1 MGRLMKPGRI
11 MKTVLRTAFYALFII
26 LVSCPAPLE
35 DKLTETIKTEVQEAT
50 AAEYKLTV
58 ETPENGIISIS
69 GTVTVKEDIPE
80 QILIT
85 PYQTHAFLKWEKVS
99 GSGTVVFDSP
109 ESSETSFTVS
119 GGDAVI
125 RAVLTE
131 RPRVRYSTP
140 TGTNVGYDSSII
152 VKFSEE
158 MDAGT
163 INSDTFILSN
173 ADNGEIVSGI
183 ISYAN
188 KTATFRPETNLDSWT
203 RFSIKITRDVE
214 DINGISLIEDYYSPS
229 PFVTSNSGDTSL
241 PVNGTFK
248 INNDQTWT
256 SSKLVELTDI
266 FALDLNDGTITRMYM
281 SNSSG
286 GTSWSDPY
294 TYDEKADWTLSDGDG
309 EKTVYMQFEDASGN
323 LNDQVNQTGGPS
335 YIPEGDYVT
344 DTITLDTTG
353 PGLATVQT
361 SGESG
366 IAIDVDGDISVN
378 DSYTNSQDID
388 LYMDALDSGI
398 GTSGG
403 TVAEKQLEM
412 LISQDLSGTQGEWD
426 DTLNDGSGGY
436 VSAGWEAFTDD
447 TTVRTFRVDPGDG
460 TKAVIVKFRDSL
472 GNESSKT
479 FDSIK
484 LDQTAPNGSITID
497 NDNQYTNQ
505 ATVDL
510 EISATDGGVNSAS
523 MTGAEMFIS
532 NAADFSSGSWEA
544 YSTAKTAWPINTAS
558 DGVKTVYIKFKDS
571 LTNEQENSAA
581 ASNSIILDTTDP
593 VSGSITINSGAASTN
608 IGDLNLTLSA
618 SDNSGGSGIDQ
629 MAFNFENDFTDAIW
643 LPYSSSSVYNYP
655 SAKIPASGNP
665 MPVYASF
672 RDKAGNEIDTSTPIT
687 DSIIYDTTPPAGTF
701 SINNDASYT
710 KSTTV
715 TINSSFSSVASM
727 RFSNNNSTW
736 TAWTAYSSTTSFT
749 LTSGDGTKTVYAE
762 YADGAGGTG
771 NITNTTDT
779 IILDTVAPIVG
790 SCYLEGTADDN
801 SATNQSYVTIHN
813 DVSGSPAYMRFKNET
828 TGSWSGWYAY
838 NSVKTYWYLY
848 NYNVDGT
855 KRVYFQY
862 RDAAGNET
870 SLTANYDTIIQDKTA
885 PVVSY
890 FRIGGSD
897 NPAKT
902 KDTTPNLYSSVTDS
916 GSGMYQMNIGNY
928 TDPWNG
934 WESYTAT
941 RYNWSVK
948 NPDTDETKRIYC
960 YYKDKAGNTTST
972 SLYDTIELDTTAPQN
987 VSVLVNE
994 GRKYAYDQNV
1004 TLTISADDVPDGSQM
1019 RFRYIVGSDYIWT
1032 DYEDFATTKS
1042 ITLSDSD
1049 ATKYVYVQVMDDI
1062 GNASGI
1068 YDHRDTIVL
1077 DRPSIQY
1084 VTKGTPGGNGKVQVY
1099 LNTVNIDE
1107 AAGENVYYRI
1117 YTSTTAEGTKS
1128 YRGYI
1133 YNSGDE
1139 IAPPSEETEYYFH
1152 VRMGHYYDGSWHYP
1166 STYYTGS
1173 GGNDRTGYAADVII
1187 IYDDGDTTDLA
1198 LATSLRDNIIQKN
1211 FPVDY
1216 SWASGTQPTWS
1227 VKMVPD
1233 TDIPDTYSAENIIY
1247 GKPAIITPGLYY
1259 SYTSTAKDGW
1269 VRNIAAAEQGIITMG
1284 SGAWVLD
1291 RIEEN
1296 FTSWGLDGQAPT
1308 DVGYGEGAAYSGTS
1322 TMAYSKVANL
1332 NTIWKTPVSSTYVGT
1347 SPATGSSFSIFS
1359 IATDSAGRAV
1369 YRSGGANP
1377 TGGYNYAQ
1385 VNSTSTYYQVVR
1397 QGRFLFWG
1405 WSKIP
1410 NQLSSGRMMFV
1421 NSVALMDGY

>member
-1 MGRLMKPGRI
+1 MGGLMKSGRI
-11 MKTVLRTAFYALFII
+11 INKILKTCLYALFIV
-26 LVSCPAPLE
+26 LVSCPSPLE
-35 DKLTETIKTEVQEAT
+35 DKLTEVIETEVKEAT
-50 AAEYKLTV
+50 AEEYKLTI
-58 ETPENGIISIS
+58 ETPENGIINLS
-69 GTVTVKEDIPE
+69 GTVTVKDGISQ
-80 QILIT
+80 QILVT
-85 PYQTHAFLKWEKVS
+85 PYQTHAFIRWEKVS
-99 GSGTVVFDSP
+99 GSGTVSFQYP
-109 ESSETSFTVS
+109 EKAETSFTVS

-152 VKFSEE
+152 VKFSTE

-173 ADNGEIVSGI
+173 ADNGEVVSGI

-188 KTATFRPETNLDSWT
+188 KTATFKPETNLDSWT

-294 TYDEKADWTLSDGDG
+294 TYDEEADWTLSDGDG

-335 YIPEGDYVT
+335 YVPDGDYIT
-344 DTITLDTTG
+344 DTINLDTTG
-353 PGLATVQT
+353 PALATVQT

-366 IAIDVDGDISVN
+366 IAIDVDGDISAN
-378 DSYTNSQDID
+378 DSYTDSQDID
-388 LYMDALDSGI
+388 LYMDALDTGI
-398 GTSGG
+398 GTSGD
-403 TVAEKQLEM
+403 TAAEKQLEM

-426 DTLNDGSGGY
+426 ETLNGGSGGY

-447 TTVRTFRVDPGDG
+447 TTVRAFRVDPGDG

-484 LDQTAPNGSITID
+484 LDQTAPTGSVTID

-505 ATVDL
+505 STVDL
-510 EISATDGGVNSAS
+510 TISATDGGVNSVS

-532 NAADFSSGSWEA
+532 NAADFSSGSWES
-544 YSTAKTAWPINTAS
+544 YSTAKSAWSINTAS
-558 DGVKTVYIKFKDS
+558 DGVKTVYIKFRDS
-571 LTNEQENSAA
+571 LGNEQENSE
-581 ASNSIILDTTDP
+581 ASSDTIILDTTDP
-593 VSGSITINSGAASTN
+593 VSGSVTINSGAASTN
-608 IGDLNLTLSA
+608 SSTLSLA
-618 SDNSGGSGIDQ
+618 ISAFDNSGGSGISQ
-629 MAFNFENDFTDAIW
+629 MNISTTTTFAAENW
-643 LPYSSSSVYNYP
+643 EPYSSSKSYTVQSP
-655 SAKIPASGNP
+655 PASGNP
-665 MPVYASF
+665 INIYVSF
-672 RDKAGNEIDTSTPIT
+672 KDEAGNEIVSYAS
-687 DSIIYDTTPPAGTF
+687 DSITYDITPPNGTF
-701 SINNDASYT
+701 SINNNASYT
-710 KSTTV
+710 NSINI
-715 TINSSFSSVASM
+715 TINSSFTDVNRM
-727 RFSNNNSTW
+727 RFSNDNTNW
-736 TAWTAYSSTTSFT
+736 DPWVDYTATYSGFDIN
-749 LTSGDGTKTVYAE
+749 SGDGIKTVYAQYSDGTAGNE
-762 YADGAGGTG
+762 ESGNLAYA
-771 NITNTTDT
+771 NDT
-779 IILDTVAPIVG
+779 IILDTVAPVVG

-801 SATNQSYVTIHN
+801 SATNSSYVTIHN
-813 DVSGSPAYMRFKNET
+813 VVSGSPAYMRFKNET
-828 TGSWSGWYAY
+828 TGSWSGWYSY
-838 NSVKTYWYLY
+838 SSTKTYWYLY

-855 KRVYFQY
+855 KTVYFQY
-862 RDAAGNET
+862 KDAAGNET
-870 SLTANYDTIIQDKTA
+870 SLTANYDTIILDKTA

-902 KDTTPNLYSSVTDS
+902 NDTTPNLYSSVTDS

-928 TDPWNG
+928 GDAWNG
-934 WESYTAT
+934 WESYTSI
-941 RYNWSVK
+941 RSSWSLK
-948 NPDTDETKRIYC
+948 NPDTDEEKRIYC
-960 YYKDKAGNTTST
+960 YYKDKAGNTTSST
-972 SLYDTIELDTTAPQN
+972 LYDTIELDTTAPQN
-987 VSVLVNE
+987 VSILIEE

-1004 TLTISADDVPDGSQM
+1004 TLTISADDVPTGSQM
-1019 RFRYIVGSDYIWT
+1019 RFRYIVGSVYIWT
-1032 DYEDFATTKS
+1032 DYEPYATTKT

-1062 GNASGI
+1062 GNASGT
-1068 YDHRDTIVL
+1068 YDHRDTIIL

-1084 VTKGTPGGNGKVQVY
+1084 VTKGTPGGNGKVKVY

-1117 YTSTTAEGTKS
+1117 YTSTTAAGTKS

-1133 YNSGDE
+1133 YDSGDE
-1139 IAPPSEETEYYFH
+1139 VAPPAEETEYYFH
-1152 VRMGHYYDGSWHYP
+1152 VRMGHYYDGAWHYP

-1173 GGNDRTGYAADVII
+1173 GGDDRTGYAADVII
-1187 IYDDGDTTDLA
+1187 IYDDGDATDLA
-1198 LATSLRDNIIQKN
+1198 LATSLRDDIIQKN

-1216 SWASGTQPTWS
+1216 TWASGTQPTWS
-1227 VKMVPD
+1227 VKIVPD
-1233 TDIPDTYSAENIIY
+1233 TDISDTYSAENTIY
-1247 GKPAIITPGLYY
+1247 GKPAIITPGLTHT
-1259 SYTSTAKDGW
+1259 YTDPDKDDW

-1296 FTSWGLDGQAPT
+1296 FTAWGLEGQAPT
-1308 DVGYGEGAAYSGTS
+1308 DVGVGEGIAYSGTS

-1347 SPATGSSFSIFS
+1347 SPSTGSSFSIFS

-1369 YRSGGANP
+1369 YRASGANP

-1385 VNSTSTYYQVVR
+1385 INSASTYYQVVR

-1410 NQLSSGRMMFV
+1410 NQLASGRMMFV